1 MLLRALL
8 TGLAAVLLPAPAG
21 AQRPA
26 TVAAASDLRFALD
39 EVIIAF
45 ERETSLRARVTY
57 GSSGDIA
64 RQIEQGAPFDLFLSA
79 DESYVARL
87 AAKGLTVDG
96 GVLYGIGRLVAFAP
110 AGSPVQV
117 DEALA
122 DLGRAAGDGRL
133 RRLAIANPEHAPYG
147 RAAREV
153 LESLGLWSAVERKLV
168 FGENVSQAA
177 QFAASGSAEAG
188 LFALSLAISPGLAGK
203 GRYVVL
209 PDKLHRPLRQR
220 MVLLKRGSPGAGRLY
235 DFLQQ
240 PAARAILKRYGFS
253 VPAN

>member
-1 MLLRALL
+1 MLLRSLL
-8 TGLAAVLLPAPAG
+8 ACLAAVLLQAPAG
-21 AQRPA
+21 AQRAA
-26 TVAAASDLRFALD
+26 TVAAASDLRFALN

-45 ERETSLRARVTY
+45 ERETSLLVRVTY

-87 AAKGLTVDG
+87 AARGLTVDG

-110 AGSPVQV
+110 AGSPVLV

>member
-45 ERETSLRARVTY
+45 ERETSLRVRVTY